1 MGRSFGTG
9 HGSLPNR
16 ESYESDLRVHLRN
29 WARNGYIRIY
39 IYFLLC
45 FWEIF
50 KNLCNLFLWLS
61 IYNELFKVEVSCFL
75 NRNCIIVNCYD
86 CHNWCF
92 NKWEISLKEWLV
104 IKYQFKDDWKTLFLK
119 KEKKSVQEISLE
131 KLLQISSILNL
142 LYSILYFILISL
154 QIFHNNVTFTLVST
168 CIFDQQYKESVL
180 SLMNAA

>member
-16 ESYESDLRVHLRN
+16 ESYESDLRLHLRN

-61 IYNELFKVEVSCFL
+61 IYNELFKVEVSCL

-119 KEKKSVQEISLE
+119 KEKKRNLSREITS
-131 KLLQISSILNL
+131 NL
-142 LYSILYFILISL
+142 INLKPV
-154 QIFHNNVTFTLVST
+154 IFHLIFHIHIPTITLRSHWCLCAFSINSIKDPCFPWWMQLNN
-168 CIFDQQYKESVL
+168 
-180 SLMNAA
+180 